1 MQRTLLF
8 SLVTFGLLASP
19 WLVGAE
25 KTMQAFSLPNED
37 GKLTTIGKPWSKAT
51 VLVFFR
57 GDW

>member
-8 SLVTFGLLASP
+8 SLAMIGLLANP
-19 WLVGAE
+19 WLVRAE

-37 GKLTTIGKPWSKAT
+37 GKLITVGKPWSKAT